1 MRTEEQLGE
10 QWEQRQLSLLG
21 PLLAIKVDMWRE
33 LETKPD
39 CASLL
44 VWVLVWVLAAVPEA
58 NRKYQVSSLH
68 SLKSKA
74 SETRAAQDAR
84 NVLEKLKAD
93 QRHFHETLPGC
104 RCC

>member
-44 VWVLVWVLAAVPEA
+44 VWVLAAVPEA

-93 QRHFHETLPGC
+93 
-104 RCC
+104 